1 MRMKLYTSV
10 GPNPRMVRMFIAEK
24 GLDLPLTQVDII
36 AGENRREPFLSI
48 NPAGEIPVLE
58 LDDGTNLAETS
69 AICEYLEERYPDPPL
84 IGTTAEQ
91 RARTRMWLRR
101 VDLKVVQP
109 MTAGFRGAEGLALFG
124 DRVHC
129 LPMAADELKAS
140 AREGLTWLE
149 AQLGER
155 EFLAGERL
163 SVADILLFCFVEF
176 GALVGQGLDP
186 ELRRLSCWHDRM
198 ASRPSAAATA

>member
-1 MRMKLYTSV
+1 MKLYTSI

-24 GLDLPLTQVDII
+24 GLDLPVTQVDII

-58 LDDGTNLAETS
+58 LDDGTNLAETA
-69 AICEYLEERYPDPPL
+69 AICEYLEERHPDPPL
-84 IGTTAEQ
+84 IGTTPET
-91 RARTRMWLRR
+91 RAATRMWLRR

-109 MTAGFRGAEGLALFG
+109 MTAGFRGAEGLALFR

-140 AREGLTWLE
+140 AREGLAWLE
-149 AQLGER
+149 AQLGR
-155 EFLAGERL
+155 RPFLAGETV

-176 GALVGQGLDP
+176 GALVGQGLAP
-186 ELRRLSCWHDRM
+186 ELRRLSGWHERM
-198 ASRPSAAATA
+198 ASRPSAAATTF

>member
-1 MRMKLYTSV
+1 MKLYSSI

-24 GLDLPLTQVDII
+24 GVAIPLTQVDII
-36 AGENRREPFLSI
+36 AGENRREPYLAL
-48 NPAGEIPVLE
+48 NPSGECPALE
-58 LDDGTNLAETS
+58 LDDGSIVAETS

-84 IGTTAEQ
+84 IGTTPEA
-91 RARTRMWLRR
+91 RAAARMWLRR

-109 MTAGFRGAEGLALFG
+109 MTAGFRGAEGLALFRY
-124 DRVHC
+124 RVHC

-140 AREGLTWLE
+140 AREGLAWLE

-155 EFLAGERL
+155 QFLAGGRL

-198 ASRPSAAATA
+198 ASRHSAAATATA